1 MFIDLAKEG
10 ATLRGIL
17 SCFAIA
23 VSKGLQYGVPLE
35 EFVDT
40 FTFHTFEPRG
50 LVEGH
55 PNIKMANSIVD
66 YIFRALGLEYLG
78 RTDLVQVPPVDELPP
93 PKGLAVDAGL
103 QLELADAA
111 PGPLEEPAYAAPA
124 RGVAPLGTVAAPN
137 GGRESAGGGRPRG
150 GRRHRTGPG
159 LVGPGRP
166 GLVHGRRPAVRRLR
180 PHHRAQRLLLQVP
193 ELRQLH
199 GVLVGERAALRLEVV
214 GPGLAPDGGERPRLL
229 IA

>member
-1 MFIDLAKEG
+1 VGGHKVFLRTGEYEDGTLGELFIDLAKEG

-66 YIFRALGLEYLG
+66 YIFRSLGLEYLG

-111 PGPLEEPAYAAPA
+111 SEEDEAPA
-124 RGVAPLGTVAAPN
+124 FSLPAPAPRRVAPVGGSRARPVDDVPATAGDSTELAQISSVQDTLRNYMGGAPLCDVCGHITVRN
-137 GGRESAGGGRPRG
+137 GSCYKCLNCGNSMGCS
-150 GRRHRTGPG
+150 
-159 LVGPGRP
+159 
-166 GLVHGRRPAVRRLR
+166 
-180 PHHRAQRLLLQVP
+180 
-193 ELRQLH
+193 
-199 GVLVGERAALRLEVV
+199 
-214 GPGLAPDGGERPRLL
+214 
-229 IA
+229 

>member
-1 MFIDLAKEG
+1 MTSDEGHTPDEEPVEVSDALEAQARVVGGYFAPGVSPSQAYKGTARPRFTLPSRRNGWTQEARVGGHKIFLRTGEYADGTLGELFIDLAKEG

-66 YIFRALGLEYLG
+66 YVFRALGLEYLG

-111 PGPLEEPAYAAPA
+111 PGPSDEPADAAPA
-124 RGVAPLGTVAAPN
+124 RGSARRARWPRRTAA
-137 GGRESAGGGRPRG
+137 
-150 GRRHRTGPG
+150 GRRG
-159 LVGPGRP
+159 
-166 GLVHGRRPAVRRLR
+166 
-180 PHHRAQRLLLQVP
+180 
-193 ELRQLH
+193 
-199 GVLVGERAALRLEVV
+199 
-214 GPGLAPDGGERPRLL
+214 
-229 IA
+229 